1 MLKPSDFTCHT
12 ASGDTAKLMM
22 VVLLD
27 IIWQSVQRNFPIYKH
42 KARKIIIQAR
52 SFSYASHCIANSF
65 VLLKLSEQDS
75 PTGNPEAERTE
86 FADWTY
92 RGVLHEVIANSSVFP
107 VLSKVGTPIDNI
119 IASFM
124 R

>member
-1 MLKPSDFTCHT
+1 MSTPHCSHQD
-12 ASGDTAKLMM
+12 DEQD
-22 VVLLD
+22 LD
-27 IIWQSVQRNFPIYKH
+27 V
-42 KARKIIIQAR
+42 
-52 SFSYASHCIANSF
+52 NSTS
-65 VLLKLSEQDS
+65 LSLSEQDS
-75 PTGNPEAERTE
+75 PTGNTEAKRTE

-107 VLSKVGTPIDNI
+107 VLSKVGAPIDNI